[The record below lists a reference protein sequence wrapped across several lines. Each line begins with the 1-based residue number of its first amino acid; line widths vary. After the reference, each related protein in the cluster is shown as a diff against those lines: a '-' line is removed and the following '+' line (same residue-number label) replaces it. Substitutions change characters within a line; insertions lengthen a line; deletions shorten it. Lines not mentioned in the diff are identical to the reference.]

1 MTTKNTYSKQE
12 KLKSRKALEELFAK
26 GKHFS
31 VFPIKVFYTVV
42 DQSVSDW
49 AADNARG
56 NSEIKLN
63 HSALVQAGV
72 GVSSRIFK
80 KAHDRN
86 KVKRLLREVY
96 RTQKQ
101 PLYTKV
107 AANQQQL
114 NVFFLYI
121 GKELPVFA
129 DLQIAM
135 EKTLEKLIRKISE
148 PTPNVQQL

>member
-1 MTTKNTYSKQE
+1 MTTNNTYSKQE
-12 KLKSRKALEELFAK
+12 KLKSRKALEQLFAK
-26 GKHFS
+26 GKSFS
-31 VFPIKVFYTVV
+31 VFPIKVFYTVN
-42 DQSVSDW
+42 D
-49 AADNARG
+49 G
-56 NSEIKLN
+56 E
-63 HSALVQAGV
+63 LVQAGV

-101 PLYTKV
+101 PLYAKV

-148 PTPNVQQL
+148 PTPNV

>member
-1 MTTKNTYSKQE
+1 MTVNNTYSKQE
-12 KLKSRKALEELFAK
+12 KLKSRKALEQLFAK
-26 GKHFS
+26 GKSFS
-31 VFPIKVFYTVV
+31 VFPIKVFYTIT
-42 DQSVSDW
+42 DQSN
-49 AADNARG
+49 ADRLVAD
-56 NSEIKLN
+56 
-63 HSALVQAGV
+63 SALVQAGV

-101 PLYTKV
+101 PLYKTV
-107 AANQQQL
+107 VANQQAL

-121 GKELPVFA
+121 GKELPVLA

-148 PTPNVQQL
+148 PTPNV

>member
-1 MTTKNTYSKQE
+1 MTTNNTYSKQE

-26 GKHFS
+26 GKSFS
-31 VFPIKVFYTVV
+31 VFPIKVFYTIA
-42 DQSVSDW
+42 DQDIANGSASV
-49 AADNARG
+49 AIANT
-56 NSEIKLN
+56 EIK
-63 HSALVQAGV
+63 SSDTDLVQAGV

-101 PLYTKV
+101 PLYASVKLKQ
-107 AANQQQL
+107 APL

-129 DLQIAM
+129 DLQVAM

-148 PTPNVQQL
+148 PTPNV

>member
-1 MTTKNTYSKQE
+1 MTTNNTYSKQE
-12 KLKSRKALEELFAK
+12 KLKSRKALEQLFAK
-26 GKHFS
+26 GKSFS
-31 VFPIKVFYTVV
+31 VFPIKVFYTVT
-42 DQSVSDW
+42 DDSP
-49 AADNARG
+49 
-56 NSEIKLN
+56 
-63 HSALVQAGV
+63 LVQAGV

-101 PLYTKV
+101 ALYTRVTTDQK
-107 AANQQQL
+107 QL

>member
-1 MTTKNTYSKQE
+1 MTTNNTYSKQE

-26 GKHFS
+26 GKSFS
-31 VFPIKVFYTVV
+31 VFPIKVFYTVA
-42 DQSVSDW
+42 DQSN
-49 AADNARG
+49 ADGLVAD
-56 NSEIKLN
+56 
-63 HSALVQAGV
+63 HALVQAGV

-101 PLYTKV
+101 PLYKTV
-107 AANQQQL
+107 VANQQAL

-121 GKELPVFA
+121 GKELPIFA

-148 PTPNVQQL
+148 PTPNV

>member
-1 MTTKNTYSKQE
+1 MTTNNTYSKQE
-12 KLKSRKALEELFAK
+12 KLKSRKALEQLFAK
-26 GKHFS
+26 GKSFS
-31 VFPIKVFYTVV
+31 VFPIKVFYTVS
-42 DQSVSDW
+42 DQLVGDLI
-49 AADNARG
+49 DNP
-56 NSEIKLN
+56 EIKIN
-63 HSALVQAGV
+63 ETGLVQAGV

-101 PLYTKV
+101 PLYTSV
-107 AANQQQL
+107 ASNQQQL

-129 DLQIAM
+129 DLQVAM

>member
-1 MTTKNTYSKQE
+1 MTTNNTYSKQE

-26 GKHFS
+26 GKSFS
-31 VFPIKVFYTVV
+31 VFPIKVFYTIT
-42 DQSVSDW
+42 DQSVSDG
-49 AADNARG
+49 AADDARD

-63 HSALVQAGV
+63 PAAFVQAGV

-101 PLYTKV
+101 PLYTSV
-107 AANQQQL
+107 ASNQQQL

-121 GKELPVFA
+121 GKELPLHA
-129 DLQIAM
+129 DLQSAM

>member
-1 MTTKNTYSKQE
+1 MTTNNTYSKQE
-12 KLKSRKALEELFAK
+12 KLKSRKALEQLFAK
-26 GKHFS
+26 GKSFS
-31 VFPIKVFYTVV
+31 VFPIKVFYTVSDV
-42 DQSVSDW
+42 SVSD
-49 AADNARG
+49 A
-56 NSEIKLN
+56 
-63 HSALVQAGV
+63 ALVQAGV

-101 PLYTKV
+101 PLYTSV
-107 AANQQQL
+107 ASNQQQL

>member
-1 MTTKNTYSKQE
+1 MTTNNTYSKQE
-12 KLKSRKALEELFAK
+12 KLKSRKALEQLFAK
-26 GKHFS
+26 GKSFS
-31 VFPIKVFYTVV
+31 VFPIKVFYTVN
-42 DQSVSDW
+42 D
-49 AADNARG
+49 G
-56 NSEIKLN
+56 E
-63 HSALVQAGV
+63 LVQAGV

-101 PLYTKV
+101 PLYAKV

-121 GKELPVFA
+121 GKEVPVFA

-148 PTPNVQQL
+148 PTPNV

>member
-1 MTTKNTYSKQE
+1 MTANNTYSKQE
-12 KLKSRKALEELFAK
+12 NLKSRKALEQLFDK
-26 GKHFS
+26 GKSFS
-31 VFPIKVFYTVV
+31 VFPIKVFYTVT
-42 DQSVSDW
+42 DDT
-49 AADNARG
+49 
-56 NSEIKLN
+56 
-63 HSALVQAGV
+63 ALVQAGV

-101 PLYTKV
+101 ALYSSV
-107 AANQQQL
+107 ASNQQQL

-121 GKELPVFA
+121 GKELPIYA
-129 DLQIAM
+129 DLQSAM

>member
-1 MTTKNTYSKQE
+1 MTTNNTYSKQE
-12 KLKSRKALEELFAK
+12 KLKSRKALEQLFAK
-26 GKHFS
+26 GKSFS
-31 VFPIKVFYTVV
+31 IFPIKVFYTVTDELV
-42 DQSVSDW
+42 GDEID
-49 AADNARG
+49 

-63 HSALVQAGV
+63 YAALVQAGV

-101 PLYTKV
+101 PLYTSV
-107 AANQQQL
+107 ASNQQQL

-148 PTPNVQQL
+148 PSPNVQQL